1 MTAEVAAQ
9 LGCPPEDVL
18 VCSTGVIGRF
28 LPREKL
34 AAGIPNVAGRLAS
47 SAEGFRTAATAIM
60 TTDTFPKLATA
71 CRQVG
76 GAEVRVSGV
85 AKGAAMIA
93 PNMATMLAVLMT
105 DAPLDPR
112 QADPMLRHA
121 VERSF
126 NSISVDG
133 HMSTSDTV
141 LLLASGDRQSAP
153 LGERDL
159 AVLQEMVDDVAA
171 ELAQAIIR
179 DAEGADHF
187 VTLDVRGTKTR
198 EDAVRIARA
207 IADSPL
213 VKTAIAGG
221 DPNWGR
227 IISAAGNAGVPFRE
241 EDLSLKVNGVPLCT
255 RGALTD
261 FDAKSLS
268 QSLRANRDVLIE
280 LDLDA
285 RSRSG
290 PLLVQRPDG
299 RIRASERRLHH
310 ISVRRCTNAGAQA
323 SVANGFWRTLRK
335 ACPLRNNSSG
345 PHRVPR
351 AVSARD
357 CERKDCRMSTSKKG
371 RGGTS
376 RAKAAQKDAPRAAPA
391 GPADLDSAIEAETQ
405 EIGRERF
412 ARLERRSP
420 SIFERRWW
428 DERILG
434 AAMAD
439 ESLKVQ
445 MFRFVDV
452 LAHAE
457 DASRT
462 SPATCRNTLTRSKL
476 VLAAGSPAGSLRY

>member
-1 MTAEVAAQ
+1 LTTNTLSATEQAAKSIPLPAGFRAAGVACGIKSDSSKLDLALFAADRPSTAVGVFTTNVVCGAPVKISRSRVPRGTARAVIINSGNANACTGERGDDDARWMTAEVARQ
-9 LGCPPEDVL
+9 LGCAAEDVL

-227 IISAAGNAGVPFRE
+227 IISAAGCAGVPFRE
-241 EDLSLKVNGVPLCT
+241 EDLSLKVNGVPLY
-255 RGALTD
+255 RAGAPTD

-280 LDLDA
+280 LDL
-285 RSRSG
+285 
-290 PLLVQRPDG
+290 
-299 RIRASERRLHH
+299 
-310 ISVRRCTNAGAQA
+310 
-323 SVANGFWRTLRK
+323 TL
-335 ACPLRNNSSG
+335 
-345 PHRVPR
+345 
-351 AVSARD
+351 
-357 CERKDCRMSTSKKG
+357 
-371 RGGTS
+371 
-376 RAKAAQKDAPRAAPA
+376 
-391 GPADLDSAIEAETQ
+391 
-405 EIGRERF
+405 GREVVRF
-412 ARLERRSP
+412 WTSDLTAEYVRLN
-420 SIFERRWW
+420 
-428 DERILG
+428 
-434 AAMAD
+434 AD
-439 ESLKVQ
+439 Y
-445 MFRFVDV
+445 
-452 LAHAE
+452 
-457 DASRT
+457 T
-462 SPATCRNTLTRSKL
+462 T
-476 VLAAGSPAGSLRY
+476 

>member
-1 MTAEVAAQ
+1 LTTNTLSATEQAAKSIPLPAGFRAAGVACGIKSDSSKLDLALFAADRPSTAVGVFTTNLVCGAPVKISRSRVPRGTARAVIINSGNANACTGERGDDDARWMTAEVARQ
-9 LGCPPEDVL
+9 LGCAAEDVL

-71 CRQVG
+71 CRHVG
-76 GAEVRVSGV
+76 DAEVRVSGV

-227 IISAAGNAGVPFRE
+227 IVSAAGCAGVPFRE
-241 EDLSLKVNGVPLCT
+241 EDLSLKVNGVPLY
-255 RGALTD
+255 RAGAPTD

-280 LDLDA
+280 LDL
-285 RSRSG
+285 
-290 PLLVQRPDG
+290 
-299 RIRASERRLHH
+299 
-310 ISVRRCTNAGAQA
+310 
-323 SVANGFWRTLRK
+323 TL
-335 ACPLRNNSSG
+335 
-345 PHRVPR
+345 
-351 AVSARD
+351 
-357 CERKDCRMSTSKKG
+357 
-371 RGGTS
+371 
-376 RAKAAQKDAPRAAPA
+376 
-391 GPADLDSAIEAETQ
+391 
-405 EIGRERF
+405 GREVVRF
-412 ARLERRSP
+412 WTSDLTAEYVRLN
-420 SIFERRWW
+420 
-428 DERILG
+428 
-434 AAMAD
+434 AD
-439 ESLKVQ
+439 Y
-445 MFRFVDV
+445 
-452 LAHAE
+452 
-457 DASRT
+457 T
-462 SPATCRNTLTRSKL
+462 T
-476 VLAAGSPAGSLRY
+476 

>member
-1 MTAEVAAQ
+1 LTTNTLSATEQAAKSIPLPAGFRAAGVACGIKSDSAKLDLALFAADRPSTAVGVFTTNLVCGAPVKISRLRVPRGTARAAIINSGNANACTGERGDDDARWMTAEVAGQ
-9 LGCPPEDVL
+9 LGCPAEDVL

-34 AAGIPNVAGRLAS
+34 AAGIPNVAGRLTS
-47 SAEGFRTAATAIM
+47 TAEGFRAAATAIM

-76 GAEVRVSGV
+76 GAKVRVSGV

-227 IISAAGNAGVPFRE
+227 IISAAGYAGVPFRE
-241 EDLSLKVNGVPLCT
+241 EDLSLKVNGVPLY
-255 RGALTD
+255 RAGAPTD

-280 LDLDA
+280 LDL
-285 RSRSG
+285 
-290 PLLVQRPDG
+290 
-299 RIRASERRLHH
+299 
-310 ISVRRCTNAGAQA
+310 
-323 SVANGFWRTLRK
+323 TL
-335 ACPLRNNSSG
+335 
-345 PHRVPR
+345 
-351 AVSARD
+351 
-357 CERKDCRMSTSKKG
+357 
-371 RGGTS
+371 
-376 RAKAAQKDAPRAAPA
+376 
-391 GPADLDSAIEAETQ
+391 
-405 EIGRERF
+405 GREAVRF
-412 ARLERRSP
+412 WTSDLTAEYVRLN
-420 SIFERRWW
+420 
-428 DERILG
+428 
-434 AAMAD
+434 AD
-439 ESLKVQ
+439 Y
-445 MFRFVDV
+445 
-452 LAHAE
+452 
-457 DASRT
+457 T
-462 SPATCRNTLTRSKL
+462 T
-476 VLAAGSPAGSLRY
+476 

>member
-1 MTAEVAAQ
+1 LTTNTLSATEQAAKSIPLPAGFRAAGVACGIKSDSSKLDLALFAADRPSTAVGVFTTNLVCGAPVKISRSRVPRGTARAVIINSGNANACTGERGDDDARWMTAEVARQ
-9 LGCPPEDVL
+9 LGCAAEDVL

-71 CRQVG
+71 CHQVG

-227 IISAAGNAGVPFRE
+227 IISAAGYAGVPFRE
-241 EDLSLKVNGVPLCT
+241 EDLSLKVNGVPLY
-255 RGALTD
+255 RAGAPTD

-280 LDLDA
+280 LDL
-285 RSRSG
+285 
-290 PLLVQRPDG
+290 
-299 RIRASERRLHH
+299 
-310 ISVRRCTNAGAQA
+310 
-323 SVANGFWRTLRK
+323 TL
-335 ACPLRNNSSG
+335 
-345 PHRVPR
+345 
-351 AVSARD
+351 
-357 CERKDCRMSTSKKG
+357 
-371 RGGTS
+371 
-376 RAKAAQKDAPRAAPA
+376 
-391 GPADLDSAIEAETQ
+391 
-405 EIGRERF
+405 GREVVRF
-412 ARLERRSP
+412 WTSDLTAEYVRLN
-420 SIFERRWW
+420 
-428 DERILG
+428 
-434 AAMAD
+434 AD
-439 ESLKVQ
+439 Y
-445 MFRFVDV
+445 
-452 LAHAE
+452 
-457 DASRT
+457 T
-462 SPATCRNTLTRSKL
+462 T
-476 VLAAGSPAGSLRY
+476 